1 MEYSNLDYFR
11 DDELVGK
18 RVRVKWSDK
27 YKRYKVKGRCGTI
40 TKCYSYI
47 AVELDGLR
55 NEYSATGEFYFYK
68 KHLEIIEN
76 EKMEGTTMA
85 INTNHITNYLNTA
98 KIHFM
103 DDRDILRTYDYA
115 NYIPDLNPGDMCVVM
130 SAQHGMGVA
139 KVEEIVWENDIPL
152 SREIVCKIDTWA
164 YDDRV
169 ETRKKAAELKQ
180 KMQERAKKLQ
190 DIAIYKMLAEKD
202 AEMAQ
207 LLSEFTS
214 LGSV

>member
-11 DDELVGK
+11 DDELIGK
-18 RVRVKWSDK
+18 RVRVKWCDK
-27 YKRYKVKGRCGTI
+27 YKRYKVRGCYGTI
-40 TKCYSYI
+40 EAVYSYV
-47 AVELDGLR
+47 AVKLDGLH
-55 NEYSATGEFYFYK
+55 NDSSATGDFYFYK
-68 KHLEIIEN
+68 KHLEIIEDEN
-76 EKMEGTTMA
+76 MEENTMA

-98 KIHFM
+98 KIHFL
-103 DDRDILRTYDYA
+103 DDANANRTYDYA

-152 SREIVCKIDTWA
+152 SREIVCTIDTTA
-164 YDDRV
+164 YDYRV

-190 DIAIYKMLAEKD
+190 DIVLYQTLAKED
-202 AEMAQ
+202 PEMAQ
-207 LLSEFTS
+207 LLADFTS

>member
-11 DDELVGK
+11 DDELIGK
-18 RVRVKWSDK
+18 RVRVKWCDK
-27 YKRYKVKGRCGTI
+27 YKRYKVKGCYGTI

-55 NEYSATGEFYFYK
+55 NEYSATGDFYFYK
-68 KHLEIIEN
+68 KHLEIIEDKN
-76 EKMEGTTMA
+76 TEGTIMA

-98 KIHFM
+98 KVVKS
-103 DDRDILRTYDYA
+103 DGRTYYFA
-115 NYIPDLNPGDMCVVM
+115 NYILDLNPGDSCVVVTDNHDM
-130 SAQHGMGVA
+130 TVA
-139 KVEEIVWENDIPL
+139 VVAEIIHENNEPM
-152 SREIVCKIDTWA
+152 SREVVCKIDTTDYKA
-164 YDDRV
+164 RV
-169 ETRKKAAELKQ
+169 EARKKAAELKQ

-202 AEMAQ
+202 DEMAQ
-207 LLSEFTS
+207 LLADYTN